1 MYNTHLLKKKTMP
14 HINLKLDEDQLTQ
27 ADYLCRQ
34 RGQTRTAYIREAI
47 QEYNVQIERELLA
60 RKFRE
65 ASEKC
70 REENLKI
77 GREMEAAE
85 PDLEER

>member
-1 MYNTHLLKKKTMP
+1 MP
-14 HINLKLDEDQLTQ
+14 HINLKLDEDQLIR

-70 REENLKI
+70 REENLEI

-85 PDLEER
+85 SDLEER